1 MIKRGDQMFPER
13 LRALRKGRGLSLPAL
28 AAQLNREIDDGHPNT
43 GPQIG
48 SWERGTNTPS
58 YLEVRKLAAFF
69 GVSVDY
75 LSGYQPTAI
84 ELENLFVGET
94 QLHFNGQALTAKER
108 AEVYALIKGYLHGR
122 NDRDRV
128 QSPDEVTLPL
138 E

>member
-1 MIKRGDQMFPER
+1 MIKRGDWMFPER

-28 AAQLNREIDDGHPNT
+28 ATQLNRDIDDGHPNT

-58 YLEVRKLAAFF
+58 YLEVRKLATFF

-75 LSGYQPTAI
+75 LSGYQPTTV
-84 ELENLFVGET
+84 ELEDLFVGET
-94 QLHFNGQALTAKER
+94 QLHFNGHALTVKER
-108 AEVYALIKGYLHGR
+108 TEVYALIKGYLHGR
-122 NDRDRV
+122 NDRGKR
-128 QSPDEVTLPL
+128 QSSDEVTLPL

>member
-58 YLEVRKLAAFF
+58 YLEVRKLATFF

-75 LSGYQPTAI
+75 LSGFQPATV
-84 ELENLFVGET
+84 ELEDLFAGET
-94 QLHFNGQALTAKER
+94 QLRFNGKTLTAKER
-108 AEVYALIKGYLHGR
+108 AELYALIKGYLHGWD
-122 NDRDRV
+122 DRDRV

>member
-1 MIKRGDQMFPER
+1 MFPER

-58 YLEVRKLAAFF
+58 YVEVRKLATFF

-75 LSGYQPTAI
+75 LSGFQPAAV
-84 ELENLFVGET
+84 ELEDLFVGEIR
-94 QLHFNGQALTAKER
+94 LRFNGKALTANER

-122 NDRDRV
+122 DSRDTM
-128 QSPDEVTLPL
+128 QSANEVTLPL

>member
-1 MIKRGDQMFPER
+1 MFPER

-28 AAQLNREIDDGHPNT
+28 AAQLNREIDDGHLNT

-75 LSGYQPTAI
+75 LSGFQPAAV
-84 ELENLFVGET
+84 ELEDLFAGET
-94 QLHFNGQALTAKER
+94 QLRFNGKTLTAKER
-108 AEVYALIKGYLHGR
+108 AELYALIKGYLHGR
-122 NDRDRV
+122 DDRDRV
-128 QSPDEVTLPL
+128 QSPAEVTLPL